1 MRALVDREEGR
12 IEVDLIEEP
21 DPGPGDSEAVVEVA
35 AVNRG
40 ELRLPADRPRGLR
53 PGQDVAGTVVLAAV
67 NDTDPTMGA
76 RVGAWPEQAGW
87 AEKVAVPT
95 LHLAPLAP
103 TVTSSRATQ
112 PIAGVTALRAHRLGG
127 NRVSPSR

>member
-21 DPGPGDSEAVVEVA
+21 DPEPGDSEAVVEVA

-53 PGQDVAGTVVLAAV
+53 LGQDVAGTVVLAAV

-76 RVGAWPEQAGW
+76 RVGA
-87 AEKVAVPT
+87 
-95 LHLAPLAP
+95 
-103 TVTSSRATQ
+103 
-112 PIAGVTALRAHRLGG
+112 
-127 NRVSPSR
+127 